1 MGCLAGLIVFTQT
14 DQQVYIS
21 DPDNRELVTLIESI
35 SVIRKTTDLIMIIL
49 AKQMKEKYFLKGLND
64 GIRIAV
70 SESGYTNDVLSFEW
84 LKLFDVQTQPP
95 TCQSRASH
103 NSLLPSRQF
112 SASRVQTYSPG
123 MALGAWICLVS

>member
-14 DQQVYIS
+14 EQQVYIS

-35 SVIRKTTDLIMIIL
+35 SVIRKTTDPIMIIL
-49 AKQMKEKYFLKGLND
+49 NKQIKEKHFLKGSND

-84 LKLFDVQTQPP
+84 LKHFDVQTQPP
-95 TCQSRASH
+95 PCQSRASH
-103 NSLLPSRQF
+103 NSLLPSRHF
-112 SASRVQTYSPG
+112 SASRIQTN
-123 MALGAWICLVS
+123 